1 MLMMWETLCGMEAC
15 CMQRKLMMQE
25 TMGFVEM
32 IWIKWRPRQRPNED
46 DHVINQNSF
55 LQDFALPFHD
65 MVLPDPGF
73 EDMHKVT
80 HCCTRLSVGM
90 IMINTKSQ

>member
-1 MLMMWETLCGMEAC
+1 M
-15 CMQRKLMMQE
+15 
-25 TMGFVEM
+25 
-32 IWIKWRPRQRPNED
+32 
-46 DHVINQNSF
+46 INQNSF

-80 HCCTRLSVGM
+80 HCYTCVPVGM
-90 IMINTKSQ
+90 MIDQHKESVIERSSRWAQGSTGAGNLFSVVFATNFYLIPFSEKF